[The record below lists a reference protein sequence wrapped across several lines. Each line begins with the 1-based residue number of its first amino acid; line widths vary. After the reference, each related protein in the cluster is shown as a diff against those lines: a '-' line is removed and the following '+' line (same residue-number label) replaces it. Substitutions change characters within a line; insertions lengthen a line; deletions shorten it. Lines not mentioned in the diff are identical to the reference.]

1 MLKNPMLACSTI
13 PAFEDLQFPLIASF
27 KLDGIRCLVSK
38 GQVRSRTLKAIP
50 NNHVCQLLSAIDLPV
65 ALDGELMV
73 DGEFNDVQS
82 AIMSQSGTPNFTYL
96 VFDIQ
101 TTDVF
106 KNRMEHAA
114 KFVADLDLPYV
125 KVVEQRLIRSRNE
138 LVEFYSEALAK
149 GYEGL
154 ILRSPNSPYKHGR
167 STLKQGWMLK
177 LKPFEDAEAVVICMN
192 PLMRNM
198 NEAEKNEL
206 GYNRRGHSSENKVP
220 DNMLG
225 SLTCQWN
232 GVEFEVGTGF
242 NDAERYSFWERD
254 LVGAAVTFKY
264 QGVGPNGKPRFPVFK
279 SVRLPE

>member
-50 NNHVCQLLSAIDLPV
+50 NNHVCRLLSAIDLPV

-82 AIMSQSGTPNFTYL
+82 AVMSQSGTPNFTYL

-106 KNRMEHAA
+106 KDRMEHAA

-177 LKPFEDAEAVVICMN
+177 LKPFEDAEAVRCTHE
-192 PLMRNM
+192 PSHAQHERSR
-198 NEAEKNEL
+198 EK
-206 GYNRRGHSSENKVP
+206 R
-220 DNMLG
+220 
-225 SLTCQWN
+225 
-232 GVEFEVGTGF
+232 
-242 NDAERYSFWERD
+242 A
-254 LVGAAVTFKY
+254 
-264 QGVGPNGKPRFPVFK
+264 
-279 SVRLPE
+279 RLQPAWALQ

>member
-1 MLKNPMLACSTI
+1 MIKNPMLACSTI

-27 KLDGIRCLVSK
+27 KLDGIRCLTEK
-38 GQVRSRTLKAIP
+38 GQVLSRTLKAIP
-50 NNHVCQLLSAIDLPV
+50 NKHVRHMLSAIDLPV

-101 TTDVF
+101 TTDTF

-138 LVEFYSEALAK
+138 LVEYYSEALAK

-177 LKPFEDAEAVVICMN
+177 LKPFEDAEAVVVCMN

-198 NEAEKNEL
+198 NEVEKNEL

-232 GVEFEVGTGF
+232 GIEFEVGTGF